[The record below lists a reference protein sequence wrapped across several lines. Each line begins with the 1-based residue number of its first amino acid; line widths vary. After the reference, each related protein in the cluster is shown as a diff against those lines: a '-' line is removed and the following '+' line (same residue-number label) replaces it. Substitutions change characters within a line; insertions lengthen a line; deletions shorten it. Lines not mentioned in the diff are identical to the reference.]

1 MTSVRKSLDIVSAL
15 LETRETPK
23 RTVMLLA
30 DVLATGEWEKEVIME
45 KFWQR

>member
-1 MTSVRKSLDIVSAL
+1 MTSIRKSLGIVSAL

-30 DVLATGEWEKEVIME
+30 DVLATGEWEEVIME
-45 KFWQR
+45 KFWER

>member
-1 MTSVRKSLDIVSAL
+1 MSVL
-15 LETRETPK
+15 LKTRETPK

-30 DVLATGEWEKEVIME
+30 DVLAISEWEEEVIME